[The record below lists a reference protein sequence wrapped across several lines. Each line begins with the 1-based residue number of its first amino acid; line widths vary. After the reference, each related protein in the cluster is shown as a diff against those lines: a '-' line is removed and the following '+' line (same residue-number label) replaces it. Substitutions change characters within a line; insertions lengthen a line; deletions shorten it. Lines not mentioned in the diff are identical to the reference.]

1 MHNVKTTVLLT
12 ALASFLMTPEPASAQ
27 LSALGSCR
35 RLLDT
40 DPATPRQSSETCV
53 LEALSGVDQS
63 GNIVGYQGTAQ
74 VQLLETADSDLG
86 FYDVILSISA
96 NGFVPVGERFGSVVV
111 SGSDGNPCVLET
123 SVAEFQE
130 AFCSQIFSFDG
141 VFTAD
146 MRIENFVQ
154 PD

>member
-1 MHNVKTTVLLT
+1 MHSVKTTLLLT
-12 ALASFLMTPEPASAQ
+12 ALASLLMAPEPASAQ

-40 DPATPRQSSETCV
+40 DPATPRLSSETCV
-53 LEALSGVDQS
+53 LEALSGVDQN
-63 GNIVGYQGTAQ
+63 GNIVGYQATAQ

-86 FYDVILSISA
+86 FYDVILSMSA
-96 NGFVPVGERFGSVVV
+96 IGFVPVGESFGSVVV

-123 SVAEFQE
+123 NVAEFQE

-146 MRIENFVQ
+146 MRIENFVE